1 MKKNDIY
8 LELLTAILRGILV
21 SLGNTEDRT
30 LIQSY
35 RNYALK
41 TIKMASDANK
51 EACEEIEDV
60 AED

>member
-8 LELLTAILRGILV
+8 LELLTAILHGIVV

-41 TIKMASDANK
+41 TIKTAKDANK
-51 EACEEIEDV
+51 EDWGVVEE
-60 AED
+60 